1 MGKNRKMANSVKVI
15 LARFKKDKEKMFPI
29 AFRITINRKPRYIFL
44 GYKVKETDWTEKNG
58 GQVKSHHAEHGI
70 INARINTKRA
80 EINHAL
86 LKAELEKPDSFSSSQ
101 IKKSVQ
107 RKNKVVGFFQVADE
121 YFAEL
126 ASSKKISRISGEKPR
141 IEFFKKFV
149 KETTASNEILFNDLN
164 EALLK
169 RFIAY
174 LKANKTKEERTIKER
189 TVMNYLIGIR
199 TIYNRAVSEGY
210 ADKKNYPFGK
220 GRIRIKFPESIKIGL
235 TEDEVKQIENLKLI
249 EGSPRWHARNVWL
262 VSFYFAGIRIG
273 DALGLRWSDLKNG
286 RLYYTMNKNQ
296 KTVSVKIPEKAT
308 AIFENYKVQKRDDD
322 DFIFP
327 ELKAAIENDAQSIY
341 RKTHTASK
349 KFGKHMN
356 KIAEICKI
364 NKNITS
370 HIARHTFGNI
380 SGEKISPLMLQK
392 LYRHSDIRTTMGY
405 QANFIYKET
414 DEALDSVI
422 NF

>member
-1 MGKNRKMANSVKVI
+1 MASSIKV
-15 LARFKKDKEKMFPI
+15 LPLKFKRDENGFCPI
-29 AFRITINRKPRYIFL
+29 AFRITVNRKIRYIFL
-44 GYKVKETDWTEKNG
+44 GQKIKEKDWSEKNG
-58 GQVKSHHAEHGI
+58 GQVKSSHPNATL
-70 INARINTKRA
+70 INAQINNKRSEINT
-80 EINHAL
+80 AL
-86 LKAELEKPDSFSSSQ
+86 LKAELEKPDSTSAMQ
-101 IKKSVQ
+101 VKKSVQ
-107 RKNKVVGFFQVADE
+107 RRNKNPDFFKVAEE

-126 ASSKKISRISGEKPR
+126 QKSKKISRLSGEEPR
-141 IEFFKKFV
+141 IKYFLEFIKQY
-149 KETTASNEILFNDLN
+149 TGANEIQFHEVN

-174 LKANKTKEERTIKER
+174 LKGSRDIKER
-189 TVMNYLIGIR
+189 TIMNYLIVIR
-199 TIYNRAVSEGY
+199 TIYNRAVSEGF
-210 ADKKNYPFGK
+210 AEKKNYPFGK
-220 GRIRIKFPESIKIGL
+220 GRLRIKFPESIKIGL
-235 TEDEVKQIENLKLI
+235 TEDEVKRIEDLDLEKGTSI
-249 EGSPRWHARNVWL
+249 WHARNVWL

-273 DALGLRWSDLKNG
+273 DALNLKWSDLKDG
-286 RLYYTMNKNQ
+286 RLYYAMNKNQ
-296 KTVSVKIPEKAT
+296 KTVSVKIPEKAES
-308 AIFENYKVQKRDDD
+308 IFRNYKSQKRTED

-327 ELKAAIENDAQSIY
+327 ELKAAIKNDPKSIY

-349 KFGKHMN
+349 KFGKYMN
-356 KIAEICKI
+356 KIAALCSI